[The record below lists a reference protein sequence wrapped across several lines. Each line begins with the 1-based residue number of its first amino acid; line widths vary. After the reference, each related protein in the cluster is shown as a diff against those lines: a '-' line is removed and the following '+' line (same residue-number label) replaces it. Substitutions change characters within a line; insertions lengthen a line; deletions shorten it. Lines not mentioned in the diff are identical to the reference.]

1 MIGLFALCCMTSEDS
16 NSLPG
21 SPADDGSAGL
31 PGPFDALT
39 RSVQAMAQER
49 EGDPEALLALLRR
62 LERLHREI
70 EDGPFRQ
77 ALPTNRRALYSLLQ
91 DMERAGGWPYIP
103 RLRLRSIMHW
113 IEELEDHDEEPS
125 G

>member
-1 MIGLFALCCMTSEDS
+1 MPEDT
-16 NSLPG
+16 
-21 SPADDGSAGL
+21 AGL
-31 PGPFDALT
+31 NPEIE
-39 RSVQAMAQER
+39 AMAQSVR
-49 EGDPEALLALLRR
+49 DLAQARDGDVEALLSLLRR
-62 LERLHREI
+62 LEQLHREI

-77 ALPTNRRALYSLLQ
+77 ALPTNRQALYRLLQ

-113 IEELEDHDEEPS
+113 IEELDDPEEDVSEP

>member
-1 MIGLFALCCMTSEDS
+1 MTSEDI
-16 NSLPG
+16 NRLPG
-21 SPADDGSAGL
+21 RPSDEASEGS

-39 RSVQAMAQER
+39 QSVQAMVSER

-113 IEELEDHDEEPS
+113 IEELEDLDEEPL